1 MKLHQ
6 VLTGAVNP
14 GENTFSV
21 GLLDG
26 AAFTAYASGCDIVI
40 LGSNFERVQII
51 PGSKHGNIQ
60 VGCLSCSARLG
71 KIAASYGDTVSIF
84 EPFPLVNKAS
94 NPLGLQWHKTGQLKV
109 PSAVLDLAWDPQADS
124 LLTASSSL
132 QLWSCS
138 PGSEVAVDSPASESA
153 LTGCVWAAV
162 WTCRTALPVTQIKF
176 SPDGY
181 FFATTGKNDCLV
193 KVWYRTD
200 GWHACRVVGVSGG
213 GSCTD
218 PAVMPTERPAFSFA
232 YLAHPRAVTSLSWRK
247 TSTYL
252 PRGAACNTLLTSC
265 RDGICRVWLETVLP
279 EDCLQECPAV
289 SGHGARGEPPPSVR
303 LAAAAGP
310 RGKAQRER
318 MHHMLGSFQQ
328 LKMLKRRKRT
338 LQRDGLGS
346 VLAEALP
353 GSPALPRQPRIL
365 AHFHIAASINPKTDI
380 PLMPAMGCPG
390 VDGDGPPFV
399 VHWLN
404 NKYLQFTLS
413 LECLL
418 QQLQPPAPP
427 GGSRGGS
434 GRAADAGSQ
443 EEAGGEVGGRD
454 APDGNSDNHS
464 SSRESEDGI
473 CSLDDGSEKES
484 DTPTGTAPRRPP
496 GISTTT
502 NTTLTAAAA
511 VAASTPTDGSGPL
524 GGTGRPKHAG
534 AAGAAWQ
541 VENGLDWLV
550 RDWQSAPDMLYSV
563 HALDGSFLVWHVD
576 WLDESQPGV
585 FKQVQVCFSS
595 RIPVAFPAGD
605 AHSMG
610 KHMYLYACSSG
621 ARHAGD
627 PAAGTSPHHPRYYSS
642 SSSFSSVPRSSSGH
656 LISSSLGRNLGSCGS
671 IGSIGG
677 GMGGPFGALLVPPS
691 VKLVT
696 KHADGSLNQWAVCF
710 GEDAAFRTVLGISH
724 QSRYCGHRFRLTGQ
738 ACHAVLPLLLTTAHH
753 APRDDAPP
761 DGRSSPRPSP
771 ADDVA
776 LKRPGSRFVRRE
788 AGGSSGG
795 SSGGSPGDAFA
806 GPAMMRRSRRGEG
819 GGGGGGACGPP
830 GRQLRRL
837 MSDCDVLAVR
847 SELILWR
854 VDPVGPLSHTGG
866 VLELARINCASEDAF
881 SHMAWLPTTVPGYC
895 LGTYCNS
902 PSSCFVASDG
912 WNLRLYQA
920 VIDARKLLDELSK
933 PQLSRLVGDV
943 FSIVSQ
949 QSTARP
955 GCIIELDVITEQCP
969 SSTQFLHV
977 FSEELILGRRSK
989 DTEEGDGSNL
999 ASGAGPG
1006 RAPQFSEKFFLVSI
1020 ERAEGGQSLLKMWS
1034 LHLTSVQALA
1044 AETQAW
1050 QNSPG
1055 TPQSSGTGTGSGASS
1070 SSSTSSSA
1078 ESRPPFGGGGGSG
1091 GSTTLPRTA
1100 SSANLQT
1107 ASRLTLASRLLHS
1120 QPLPLQHGVEIIHA
1134 TPAAGHLSSS
1144 SIYPVCLAPYLIAT
1158 SCSDGTVRFWRCSVA
1173 DAKASQQQQQQP
1185 GSNGPQDA
1193 SYSWEEWPLQCDEAA
1208 PSAISVPGRPVA
1220 VSCSYPGCVAVA
1232 YRREEHN
1239 ASSARDSSL
1248 YVSVFECESSGGSSW
1263 LLEET
1268 LPLGGVGRRLHPHHA
1283 VDSNLMVYSH
1293 PPGGDG
1299 AASSVHH
1306 RHPHGPTERAL
1317 LRHHHDH
1324 AKHLLHIDWVSK
1336 EDGSHMLT
1344 VAVGARVVIYGRL
1357 SWTAGEPAS
1366 RGGAPAASSHGALP
1380 ASYRP
1385 AKTRWVPLRCV
1396 GLVSAFDGS
1405 PALPVELSWV
1415 RDGVLVAGM
1424 DCEMHVYSQWQDP
1437 TAAAS
1442 VADEQALLLLTREFD
1457 KISSSRAPRHS
1468 ASAGNVRQA
1477 AQFGGAKK
1485 QPLPQGPSRKSLSKC
1500 PTALRPLLH
1509 EQNPALVLP
1518 EAVRGCGLF
1527 EAAEV
1532 LSPTLAQYHPLQLSG
1547 LLDLGRVRQVR
1558 AVLAHLVRCVAG
1570 DLAYVAEAGAELSTR
1585 ERKHSRAG
1593 STSSGMLA
1601 GREEAGDYPQIDAVP
1616 PLPLFSLLAADGA
1629 GSMGPTQHNPGQ
1641 VPEKD
1646 GRRVGGSADTDQ
1658 YGDLFEV
1665 PSLAT
1670 VDDLDATV
1678 DGETEGDELAGAN
1691 RVVDLSRFGATYFGP
1706 EQAQVLA
1713 GHLVQASLPGLSRLE
1728 QMHLMALADT
1738 VATTASQGSMESVDA
1753 CGLRFLL
1760 AVRLHSFLLS
1770 SLPPLHRAQLQ
1781 HQGLST
1787 CHFAW
1792 AFHSTSQE
1800 DLLGMLPAMQR
1811 ADGPTWAELRAMG
1824 VGWWL
1829 RGRAALR
1836 LCMEKLA
1843 KVAFQRNNDPLD
1855 AALYYLAMGKKGVL
1869 WGLFRSKGDSK
1880 MTQFFSNNFGEE
1892 RWRRAALKNAFAL
1905 LGKRRFEQA
1914 AAFFLL
1920 AGALRDAIEVCL
1932 EKLNDIQLALVVAR
1946 LQESNTDAPA
1956 TYRSILG
1963 CRVLGRNEL
1972 SGADA
1977 AATPELAE
1985 LTRAC
1990 ELRKDRDPFL
2000 RSIACWVKSDY
2011 PGALD
2016 ALLEQ
2021 PDSACDADE
2030 DGGSGGSDGS
2040 GGSGGSGGGSASP
2053 GLCSPGVFNFYNFL
2067 RGHPLIVRH
2076 HMLSHGGAGQ
2086 RPADTISLRERRLFF
2101 ATASTHLKSGCPLLA
2116 LDVLRRMPHA
2126 EKEVVTVTSARGGG
2140 RLPLENGHVH
2150 GGSSVWGTAGAHPS
2164 SGHHTAESADWAS
2177 SAMTVA
2183 DEPLELSWDSEEDE
2197 EEEDEED
2204 DDDEDQGITMKKTRA
2219 FKKGTA
2225 DVAESDVEKRPES
2238 LPPAP
2243 LGTDGYVDVMAE
2255 QMKFRACLKLL
2266 VDELRT
2272 LATGYEVDR
2281 GKLHV
2286 QLCHWLEREVATLQE
2301 VCGYPGDL
2309 HGTATGSLDTVA
2321 EDTESKLSGA
2331 TDACPF
2337 IGGGGSGGVT
2347 PDDTEAWREQHS
2359 LHARQLHAARR
2370 RRWLCANLPL
2380 LHMFLGYCSLHGAQG
2395 GGLASVRVELLFLIQ
2410 ESQQEAVLKQLHSRL
2425 PLPTML
2431 PLISASLATLKTVIS
2446 NPVLHVANLAHD
2458 ILRTVSDMPTPPE
2471 PPKDN
2476 PQVHMIYVL
2485 AASLSACV
2493 YQSLCDSHSFS
2504 SEAASCPF
2512 TGLSYKSCLLRDRL
2526 RQRHESTSNLQ
2537 STSLPSQWPGVTQLL
2552 SQLHACRDEEQPPLR
2567 MLLCEALLAVFLG
2580 MLGRALATNA
2590 AGRLYR
2596 LSARPLDARSWASLF
2611 GGAARVPQC
2620 ATPSP
2625 AQTLPP
2631 PQQQQQAPSSSSSK
2645 GNSTGEAVKTQQG
2658 STRNRAQQQSETSS
2672 SGGRI
2677 RADEASKHRHRLNM
2691 RILVTSPSP
2700 PSTATPTQR
2709 AVVSTV
2715 SGSSGGGGGAGG
2727 SVELGGSWAQSPLTP
2742 CANFREV
2749 FVPPELSI
2757 WDYYMA
2763 KPFVASDDGLGYD
2776 SDESEESEEE
2786 EEEEEDGG
2794 DEEADYDP
2802 ILDKDDERVTRR
2814 RSREHEHSDPN
2825 SYSWCLMRLVV
2836 VRLAITNMRG
2846 FFPMAGLEM
2855 SDLPSC
2861 SPLCHMALCTLSQ
2874 WEQAL
2879 CARLEA
2885 TPGPPDDYIPTLGAH
2900 TGDGPAGP
2908 AILRYKA
2915 MLEPGNTPFSSH
2927 RRSALA
2933 AKRLWQFLVRHESM
2947 QETFIRHIF
2956 TRAHHRHQQQQQEEE
2971 SSSSG
2976 NLNYVTEDHG
2986 SNRTELS
2993 AGSPITRAR
3002 IVHKE
3007 TDIITAF
3014 AINRANPSC
3023 LAAASAHEVLELDLS
3038 SILSSSCQAWVE
3050 EESESEGSSNE
3061 DFLVVYTKDDAFRSS
3076 SIGSFHTNS
3085 PYTPSSTGTTSS
3097 IGGQTGRGP
3106 TMLLRRNLSNVRRM
3120 ASHPILPYYVT
3131 GGQDGSVRV
3140 FEWGH
3145 AEQLQVMRP
3154 PPAPRVTR
3162 LRFCAQSNRKFGV
3175 TDGDGFL
3182 SLWQLDLTNKNPKP
3196 YLTLKCHSRDTFD
3209 FTFLGS
3215 SSVVATAGQ
3224 SSDGRNVRLWDTLV
3238 PHRSSLVHGFPCL
3251 EAGATVLGYAPRS
3264 QTLIVGGRKGHVTLL
3279 DLRQRVAR
3287 HTVQAHE
3294 SAVKAIAVHP
3304 GEGFFLTG
3312 SAEGNIKVWSLPA
3325 PTLISTYANEHARQ
3339 SIFRHLGAGVMQIET
3354 GPGRHVFS
3362 CGADGTI
3369 KTRVLLQHSGGW

>member
-84 EPFPLVNKAS
+84 EPFPLINKAS

-138 PGSEVAVDSPASESA
+138 PGSEVAVDSPTSESA

-318 MHHMLGSFQQ
+318 MHHSFQQ

-434 GRAADAGSQ
+434 GRAADAGSRGSRGSQ

-464 SSRESEDGI
+464 SSRG
-473 CSLDDGSEKES
+473 
-484 DTPTGTAPRRPP
+484 AYR
-496 GISTTT
+496 TTD
-502 NTTLTAAAA
+502 AKIGD
-511 VAASTPTDGSGPL
+511 VV
-524 GGTGRPKHAG
+524 
-534 AAGAAWQ
+534 

-610 KHMYLYACSSG
+610 KHMYLYACPSG

-627 PAAGTSPHHPRYYSS
+627 PTAGTSPHHPRYYSS

-771 ADDVA
+771 TDDIA
-776 LKRPGSRFVRRE
+776 RKRPSGRF
-788 AGGSSGG
+788 
-795 SSGGSPGDAFA
+795 
-806 GPAMMRRSRRGEG
+806 
-819 GGGGGGACGPP
+819 
-830 GRQLRRL
+830 LRRL

-881 SHMAWLPTTVPGYC
+881 AHMAWLPTTVPGYC

-989 DTEEGDGSNL
+989 DTEEGDGSNP

-1006 RAPQFSEKFFLVSI
+1006 RAPQFSERFFLVSI

-1044 AETQAW
+1044 A
-1050 QNSPG
+1050 
-1055 TPQSSGTGTGSGASS
+1055 SS

-1078 ESRPPFGGGGGSG
+1078 ESRPPFGSGGGGSG

-1120 QPLPLQHGVEIIHA
+1120 QPLPLQLGVEIIHA

-1173 DAKASQQQQQQP
+1173 DAKASQQQQQP
-1185 GSNGPQDA
+1185 GSNGPQVR
-1193 SYSWEEWPLQCDEAA
+1193 YSWEEWPLQCDEAA

-1299 AASSVHH
+1299 AAASVHH

-1357 SWTAGEPAS
+1357 SWTAGEPLS
-1366 RGGAPAASSHGALP
+1366 RGAAGGGAPAVSSHGALP

-1437 TAAAS
+1437 AAAASAAVS
-1442 VADEQALLLLTREFD
+1442 VADEQALLLTREFD
-1457 KISSSRAPRHS
+1457 KISSSVASRAPRHS
-1468 ASAGNVRQA
+1468 VSAGNLRQA

-1485 QPLPQGPSRKSLSKC
+1485 QPLPSRKSLSKC

-1532 LSPTLAQYHPLQLSG
+1532 LSPTLPQYHPLQLSG

-1593 STSSGMLA
+1593 RCVCTCVCRVGMLA

-1641 VPEKD
+1641 VPEKE

-1665 PSLAT
+1665 PSLTTA
-1670 VDDLDATV
+1670 DDLDATV

-1738 VATTASQGSMESVDA
+1738 VATTASQGSMGERRRCLPCVYVGSESVDA

-1800 DLLGMLPAMQR
+1800 DLLGLLPTMQR

-1880 MTQFFSNNFGEE
+1880 MTQFFSNNFTEE
-1892 RWRRAALKNAFAL
+1892 RWRSAALKNAFAL

-1946 LQESNTDAPA
+1946 LQEANTDAPA

-1963 CRVLGRNEL
+1963 CRVLGRNEV

-2011 PGALD
+2011 SGALD

-2021 PDSACDADE
+2021 PDSACDT
-2030 DGGSGGSDGS
+2030 
-2040 GGSGGSGGGSASP
+2040 

-2067 RGHPLIVRH
+2067 RSHPLIVRH

-2126 EKEVVTVTSARGGG
+2126 EKEVVTVASARGGG
-2140 RLPLENGHVH
+2140 RLPLENGHH
-2150 GGSSVWGTAGAHPS
+2150 GGGSAWGTAGAHPS

-2197 EEEDEED
+2197 EEEEDEED

-2225 DVAESDVEKRPES
+2225 DVVEGDVEKRPES

-2243 LGTDGYVDVMAE
+2243 SGTDGYVDVMAE

-2309 HGTATGSLDTVA
+2309 HGTAAGSLDTVA
-2321 EDTESKLSGA
+2321 EDAGSKLSGA

-2359 LHARQLHAARR
+2359 LRARQLHAARR
-2370 RRWLCANLPL
+2370 RQWLCANLPL

-2425 PLPTML
+2425 PLPTVL

-2458 ILRTVSDMPTPPE
+2458 ILRTVSDMPAPPE

-2476 PQVHMIYVL
+2476 PQASWGVHMIYVL

-2504 SEAASCPF
+2504 SEVASCPF
-2512 TGLSYKSCLLRDRL
+2512 TGLSYKSCLLRERL

-2580 MLGRALATNA
+2580 MLARALATNA

-2625 AQTLPP
+2625 AQTLAPP
-2631 PQQQQQAPSSSSSK
+2631 QQQAPS
-2645 GNSTGEAVKTQQG
+2645 
-2658 STRNRAQQQSETSS
+2658 
-2672 SGGRI
+2672 
-2677 RADEASKHRHRLNM
+2677 SKHRHRLNM

-2700 PSTATPTQR
+2700 PSTAAPTQR
-2709 AVVSTV
+2709 AV
-2715 SGSSGGGGGAGG
+2715 
-2727 SVELGGSWAQSPLTP
+2727 SPLTP

-2786 EEEEEDGG
+2786 EEEEDEG

-2802 ILDKDDERVTRR
+2802 ILDKDDERASRR
-2814 RSREHEHSDPN
+2814 RSREREHSDPN

-2956 TRAHHRHQQQQQEEE
+2956 TRAHHRHQQQQQ
-2971 SSSSG
+2971 
-2976 NLNYVTEDHG
+2976 
-2986 SNRTELS
+2986 TELS

-3061 DFLVVYTKDDAFRSS
+3061 DFLVVYTKDDAFRSP
-3076 SIGSFHTNS
+3076 SIGSFHTSS

-3097 IGGQTGRGP
+3097 VGGQTGRGP

-3162 LRFCAQSNRKFGV
+3162 LRFCAQSNRFGV

-3238 PHRSSLVHGFPCL
+3238 PHRSSLVHGFQCL

>member
-84 EPFPLVNKAS
+84 EPFPLINKAS

-138 PGSEVAVDSPASESA
+138 PGSEVAVDSPTSESA

-218 PAVMPTERPAFSFA
+218 PVVMPTERPAFSFA

-318 MHHMLGSFQQ
+318 MHHVLGSFQQ

-418 QQLQPPAPP
+418 QQLQPPAPS

-434 GRAADAGSQ
+434 GRAADAGSRGSRGSQ
-443 EEAGGEVGGRD
+443 EEASGEVGGRD

-502 NTTLTAAAA
+502 NTTLTATAA
-511 VAASTPTDGSGPL
+511 VAASTPADGSGPP
-524 GGTGRPKHAG
+524 GGTGKPKHAG

-610 KHMYLYACSSG
+610 KHMYLYACPSG

-627 PAAGTSPHHPRYYSS
+627 PTAGTSPHHPRYYSS

-771 ADDVA
+771 TDDVA
-776 LKRPGSRFVRRE
+776 RKQPSGRFVRRE
-788 AGGSSGG
+788 AGGSSGR
-795 SSGGSPGDAFA
+795 SPGGSPGDAFA
-806 GPAMMRRSRRGEG
+806 GPAMTRRSRRGEG
-819 GGGGGGACGPP
+819 GGGTCGPP

-881 SHMAWLPTTVPGYC
+881 AHMAWLPTTVPGYC

-989 DTEEGDGSNL
+989 DTEEGDGSNP

-1006 RAPQFSEKFFLVSI
+1006 RAPQFSERFFLVSI

-1044 AETQAW
+1044 GTQ
-1050 QNSPG
+1050 
-1055 TPQSSGTGTGSGASS
+1055 
-1070 SSSTSSSA
+1070 
-1078 ESRPPFGGGGGSG
+1078 
-1091 GSTTLPRTA
+1091 
-1100 SSANLQT
+1100 
-1107 ASRLTLASRLLHS
+1107 
-1120 QPLPLQHGVEIIHA
+1120 
-1134 TPAAGHLSSS
+1134 
-1144 SIYPVCLAPYLIAT
+1144 
-1158 SCSDGTVRFWRCSVA
+1158 
-1173 DAKASQQQQQQP
+1173 
-1185 GSNGPQDA
+1185 
-1193 SYSWEEWPLQCDEAA
+1193 
-1208 PSAISVPGRPVA
+1208 
-1220 VSCSYPGCVAVA
+1220 
-1232 YRREEHN
+1232 
-1239 ASSARDSSL
+1239 
-1248 YVSVFECESSGGSSW
+1248 
-1263 LLEET
+1263 
-1268 LPLGGVGRRLHPHHA
+1268 
-1283 VDSNLMVYSH
+1283 
-1293 PPGGDG
+1293 
-1299 AASSVHH
+1299 
-1306 RHPHGPTERAL
+1306 
-1317 LRHHHDH
+1317 
-1324 AKHLLHIDWVSK
+1324 
-1336 EDGSHMLT
+1336 
-1344 VAVGARVVIYGRL
+1344 
-1357 SWTAGEPAS
+1357 
-1366 RGGAPAASSHGALP
+1366 
-1380 ASYRP
+1380 
-1385 AKTRWVPLRCV
+1385 
-1396 GLVSAFDGS
+1396 
-1405 PALPVELSWV
+1405 
-1415 RDGVLVAGM
+1415 
-1424 DCEMHVYSQWQDP
+1424 
-1437 TAAAS
+1437 
-1442 VADEQALLLLTREFD
+1442 
-1457 KISSSRAPRHS
+1457 
-1468 ASAGNVRQA
+1468 
-1477 AQFGGAKK
+1477 
-1485 QPLPQGPSRKSLSKC
+1485 
-1500 PTALRPLLH
+1500 
-1509 EQNPALVLP
+1509 
-1518 EAVRGCGLF
+1518 
-1527 EAAEV
+1527 
-1532 LSPTLAQYHPLQLSG
+1532 
-1547 LLDLGRVRQVR
+1547 
-1558 AVLAHLVRCVAG
+1558 
-1570 DLAYVAEAGAELSTR
+1570 
-1585 ERKHSRAG
+1585 
-1593 STSSGMLA
+1593 
-1601 GREEAGDYPQIDAVP
+1601 
-1616 PLPLFSLLAADGA
+1616 
-1629 GSMGPTQHNPGQ
+1629 
-1641 VPEKD
+1641 
-1646 GRRVGGSADTDQ
+1646 
-1658 YGDLFEV
+1658 
-1665 PSLAT
+1665 
-1670 VDDLDATV
+1670 
-1678 DGETEGDELAGAN
+1678 
-1691 RVVDLSRFGATYFGP
+1691 
-1706 EQAQVLA
+1706 
-1713 GHLVQASLPGLSRLE
+1713 
-1728 QMHLMALADT
+1728 
-1738 VATTASQGSMESVDA
+1738 SVDA

-1800 DLLGMLPAMQR
+1800 DLLGLLPTMQR

-1880 MTQFFSNNFGEE
+1880 MTQFFSNNFTEE
-1892 RWRRAALKNAFAL
+1892 RWRSAALKNAFAL

-1946 LQESNTDAPA
+1946 LQEANTDAPA
-1956 TYRSILG
+1956 TYQSILG
-1963 CRVLGRNEL
+1963 CRVLGRNEV

-2011 PGALD
+2011 SGALD

-2030 DGGSGGSDGS
+2030 D

-2126 EKEVVTVTSARGGG
+2126 EKEVVTVASARGGG

-2150 GGSSVWGTAGAHPS
+2150 GGGSAWGTAGAHPS

-2197 EEEDEED
+2197 EEEEDEED

-2225 DVAESDVEKRPES
+2225 DVVESDAEKRPES

-2243 LGTDGYVDVMAE
+2243 PGTDGYVDVMAE

-2309 HGTATGSLDTVA
+2309 HGTAAGSLDTVA
-2321 EDTESKLSGA
+2321 EDAGSKLSGA

-2359 LHARQLHAARR
+2359 LRARQLHAARR
-2370 RRWLCANLPL
+2370 RQWLCANLPL

-2425 PLPTML
+2425 PLPTVL

-2458 ILRTVSDMPTPPE
+2458 ILRTVSDMPAPPE

-2512 TGLSYKSCLLRDRL
+2512 TGLSYKSCLLRERL

-2580 MLGRALATNA
+2580 MLARALATNA

-2625 AQTLPP
+2625 AQTLAPP
-2631 PQQQQQAPSSSSSK
+2631 QQQAPSSSSSK
-2645 GNSTGEAVKTQQG
+2645 GNSTAEAVKTQQG

-2672 SGGRI
+2672 SGGRV

-2700 PSTATPTQR
+2700 PSTAAPTQR

-2786 EEEEEDGG
+2786 EEEEDEG

-2802 ILDKDDERVTRR
+2802 ILDKDDERASRR
-2814 RSREHEHSDPN
+2814 RSREREHSDPN

-2956 TRAHHRHQQQQQEEE
+2956 TRAHHRHQQQQQQEEE

-3061 DFLVVYTKDDAFRSS
+3061 DFLVVYTKDDAFRSP
-3076 SIGSFHTNS
+3076 SIGSFHTSS

-3097 IGGQTGRGP
+3097 VGGQTGRGP

-3154 PPAPRVTR
+3154 APAPRVTR

-3238 PHRSSLVHGFPCL
+3238 PHRSSLVHGFQCL